1 MRKYI
6 AEFLGTFML
15 VFFGTGSV
23 VYSSITTQ
31 SPITIGLSFGLA

>member
-23 VYSSITTQ
+23 VYSAE
-31 SPITIGLSFGLA
+31 IGRAHV